1 MTNLYIIVF
10 VLAAV
15 IGAVCFVRREKKS
28 GAACVGCAY
37 SKKCGGSC
45 GTIGQSGSC
54 SDLSRQWESVQ

>member
-15 IGAVCFVRREKKS
+15 IGAAWFVRREKKT

-37 SKKCGGSC
+37 SKQCGGSC
-45 GTIGQSGSC
+45 GTIGQSDLC
-54 SDLSRQWESVQ
+54 SGLSAEAEGME